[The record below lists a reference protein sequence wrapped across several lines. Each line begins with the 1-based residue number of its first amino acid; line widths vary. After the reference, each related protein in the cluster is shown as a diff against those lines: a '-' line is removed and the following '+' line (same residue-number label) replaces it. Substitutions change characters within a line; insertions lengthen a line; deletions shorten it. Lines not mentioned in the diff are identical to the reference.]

1 MEYFKSQELDMGI
14 NTVTNDEINAAKE
27 KRKTLV
33 NKHEVIYTVDEFEK
47 LVRSG
52 AISDD
57 KGIATLLI
65 NGAPS
70 NYSVHIDRHCVT
82 KSDGTLI
89 TFWGILKMYDKD
101 QLAIK
106 YKNKEKRARARSIR
120 LKQAYEKA

>member
-1 MEYFKSQELDMGI
+1 MGI

-27 KRKTLV
+27 QRRSVV
-33 NKHEVIYTVDEFEK
+33 NKHEIIYTVDEFEK

-57 KGIATLLI
+57 KGIATLLV

-101 QLAIK
+101 QIDIK
-106 YKNKEKRARARSIR
+106 YKNKGKGGRGRFRR
-120 LKQAYEKA
+120 LEQAYENA